1 MINNENVKHL
11 TKVTYQ
17 THGTCSKY
25 ICINVDENGVVQDAQ
40 FIGGCDGNTKGVCSL
55 IRGMKAQEVIARLR
69 VLPAATNQQ
78 AVQTSWQLRFRKWG
92 TKCKRQHY
100 WSVSSRNNIKVPKN

>member
-25 ICINVDENGVVQDAQ
+25 ICISVYENGVVQDAQ

-55 IRGMKAQEVIARLR
+55 IRGMKAQEVIARLEGYYLR
-69 VLPAATNQQ
+69 QQTNKLSAPVGNCTSGNGVLNVKDSITG
-78 AVQTSWQLRFRKWG
+78 RFP
-92 TKCKRQHY
+92 
-100 WSVSSRNNIKVPKN
+100 VEII

>member
-25 ICINVDENGVVQDAQ
+25 ICISVDENGVVQDAQ

-55 IRGMKAQEVIARLR
+55 IRGMKAQEVIARLKGITSGNKPTSCPDQ
-69 VLPAATNQQ
+69 LATALQEM
-78 AVQTSWQLRFRKWG
+78 G
-92 TKCKRQHY
+92 Y
-100 WSVSSRNNIKVPKN
+100 